1 MTRLRVRHVSDGAL
15 LVEFPD
21 ASDEDANRSA
31 VALAGWLSSR
41 PSRPDDAV
49 PGARTLFCAFD
60 PGRISPEDF
69 EREIE
74 AASVAPAEAAWA
86 SAGREHV
93 IDVAYGGP
101 DLDGVARRA
110 GLTAEE
116 VCARHAGS
124 DYRVAFLGFA
134 PGFAYLT
141 GLPLQLAAPRLST
154 PRPRVPAGSVA
165 LAGRYSGIYPA
176 ESPGGWNLIGRA
188 NLRLFDPDR
197 DPTALLA
204 PGDRVRFRRRRADE
218 IAPPGAPVSA
228 VSRGKEGAG
237 APLFR
242 VLSPGLWSAAV
253 GAPFRGRGAS
263 GLPPSGAVDPALL
276 AFGNALL
283 GNPAG
288 AAAVELAVAGPEL
301 EALEDTRVAIA
312 GGGSD
317 AAIDGRPYPAGVS
330 VDLRRGQRLALGAV
344 RRGVRAYLCVAGG
357 FEPPAALDIPS
368 RLSPGDLL
376 FGAHPAMCV
385 ESGSEPTVPAPDFP
399 QDPVVRIV
407 LGPQED
413 WFADEG
419 VAALLNSPFRV
430 SSTSDRRGIRLEGPR
445 LAFRGESEIPPEGT
459 ALGAIQVP
467 GDGQPIV
474 LGPDRP
480 VTGGYPKIAT
490 VVSADF
496 RLVAQTRPG
505 TSLRFRAVSMADALA
520 ARRRMART

>member
-1 MTRLRVRHVSDGAL
+1 MTLPRVRHVSDGAL

-31 VALAGWLSSR
+31 VALARGLSSGTA
-41 PSRPDDAV
+41 PPDDAV

-60 PGRISPEDF
+60 PGRVSHEELD
-69 EREIE
+69 REIQ
-74 AASVAPAEAAWA
+74 AASVAPAVAAEVP
-86 SAGREHV
+86 AGREHV
-93 IDVAYGGP
+93 IGVTYGGP
-101 DLDGVARRA
+101 DLDAVARRA

-124 DYRVAFLGFA
+124 DYHVAFLGFA
-134 PGFAYLT
+134 PGFAYLA
-141 GLPLQLAAPRLST
+141 GLPPELAAVRLST
-154 PRPRVPAGSVA
+154 PRPRVSAGSVA
-165 LAGRYSGIYPA
+165 VAGRYSGIYPA

-188 NLRLFDPDR
+188 TVRLFDPDR
-197 DPTALLA
+197 DPPALLA
-204 PGDRVRFRRRRADE
+204 PGDRVRFHRRRADE
-218 IAPPGAPVSA
+218 IEPEAPVFA
-228 VSRGKEGAG
+228 APREKGGAR
-237 APLFR
+237 APIFR
-242 VLSPGLWSAAV
+242 IVSPGLWSAPV

-301 EALEDTRVAIA
+301 EALEDSRVAIA
-312 GGGSD
+312 GGASG
-317 AAIDGRPYPAGVS
+317 AAIDGRPYPAGVTAN
-330 VDLRRGQRLALGAV
+330 LRRGQHLALGAV
-344 RRGVRAYLCVAGG
+344 RLGVRAYLCVAGG
-357 FEPPAALDIPS
+357 FDAPAALDIPS

-376 FGAHPAMCV
+376 FGAHPAMRV
-385 ESGSEPTVPAPDFP
+385 ESGSEPPAPDFP

-480 VTGGYPKIAT
+480 VTGGYLKIAT
-490 VVSADF
+490 VITADF